1 MSKQKIIHLIAGAR
15 PNFMK
20 MAPLYH
26 ALQNQDWA
34 QPVIIHTG
42 QHYDANMSD
51 NFFKDLK
58 LPAPDVHLGCGGG
71 SHAHQTARIMMA
83 YDELLDKLE
92 VQPDMVI
99 VAGDVNST
107 LACTLVA
114 SKRHLVTAHLEAG
127 LRSFDMSMP
136 EEINRKMTD
145 SVADFL
151 LTPSPDANEHLKNEG
166 VPDDKIW
173 FVGNIMMDS
182 FEMLKPQIL
191 EAAQSN
197 PDTPYILVTMHRP
210 ANVDNKALL
219 EAILQQ
225 LKTLSQTHQIIWPL
239 HPRTKKMIEEFGL
252 SESLEHFDIRE
263 PLPYI
268 EFMALMTGARLVLT
282 DSGGLQEEST
292 YLGIDCLTVRPN
304 TERPITISEGTN
316 RLIVPQD
323 IYKEASA
330 VLDKDASHSPR
341 KAAPQY
347 WDGKTAGR
355 IIQKL
360 QDYWSL

>member
-1 MSKQKIIHLIAGAR
+1 MSKPKIIHLIAGAR

-26 ALQNQDWA
+26 ALKKEDWA

-51 NFFKDLK
+51 NFFRDLK

-71 SHAHQTARIMMA
+71 SHANQTARIMMA

-92 VQPDMVI
+92 GQPDLVI

-114 SKRHLVTAHLEAG
+114 SKRHLMTAHLEAG

-145 SVADFL
+145 SVADLL
-151 LTPSPDANEHLKNEG
+151 LTPSPDANEHLRAEG
-166 VPDDKIW
+166 VYADKIW
-173 FVGNIMMDS
+173 YVGNIMMDS

-191 EAAQSN
+191 EAAKSN

-210 ANVDNKALL
+210 ANVDNVALL

-225 LKTLSQTHQIIWPL
+225 LKTLSKTHQIIWPL

-252 SESLEHFDIRE
+252 SESLAHFDIRK

-268 EFMALMTGARLVLT
+268 DFMALMTGARLVLT

-292 YLGIDCLTVRPN
+292 YLGIPCLTVRPN

-316 RLIVPQD
+316 RLIAAQD
-323 IYKEASA
+323 IFEAAHEALARTSE
-330 VLDKDASHSPR
+330 HSL
-341 KAAPQY
+341 KAPPQY
-347 WDGKTAGR
+347 WDGQTAKR
-355 IIQKL
+355 IVHRLK
-360 QDYWSL
+360 DYWAL